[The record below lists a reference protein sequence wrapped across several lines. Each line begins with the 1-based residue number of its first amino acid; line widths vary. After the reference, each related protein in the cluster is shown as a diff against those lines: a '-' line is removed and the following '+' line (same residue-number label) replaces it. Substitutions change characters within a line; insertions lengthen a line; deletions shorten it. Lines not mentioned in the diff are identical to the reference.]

1 MRKDDK
7 IQKLDFSDEFL
18 LESASR
24 RLDAGDH
31 FGALTMLNKR
41 NGMYEKNCDAA
52 VLAADIYESMELYA
66 LAVDAWFHFLDTC
79 NEADFPEGYEGLAVN
94 YMNMGNEA
102 QSAFYYNKLI
112 TTDEEMSAESKLEIM
127 RMFAKPAKPRLRVV
141 YPPEERDDAEDVQR
155 GVFFLKTGQL
165 SEAKNAFSDIEKG
178 SPNYATARGLSAV
191 CSLLQGNSRLAEEEC
206 LQLLEEHP
214 DDVQALSTYSAVLSE
229 QGREKES
236 RRVAA
241 RLAQIETD
249 STDELYKI
257 ATVLCENDMDE
268 DAYRVLSRLKEKL
281 PYDNNILYFYAV
293 AAYRTGKEEEAID
306 TLDRLCTIYPHA
318 AVARYYLTRM
328 REARDG
334 ERKAETTYYYRVPQ
348 AEYETVKNFL
358 SAVSA
363 ASPEEA
369 AQVSGLPDMEEFLWI
384 AFDEMDGRDA
394 KLQELALKVADQCRL
409 DAFLRDILLDF
420 QGNDGMKLEL
430 LERLA
435 ARNEENS
442 FGTVLGHIY
451 KEFFTHKIAI
461 GNRKYKAFM
470 KAFSLAYARYGLLG
484 EENERKLCSAAEET
498 YRELADREAW
508 DYMDE
513 TAELACV
520 IYREAHLRD
529 GERTLSAMAEL
540 FDAKEPIVKDI
551 LDQIL

>member
-18 LESASR
+18 LDSASR
-24 RLDAGDH
+24 RLDAGDY

-41 NGMYEKNCDAA
+41 NGMYEKNCDAS
-52 VLAADIYESMELYA
+52 VLAADIYEGMGLYG

-94 YMNMGNEA
+94 YMNMGSEA

-112 TTDEEMSAESKLEIM
+112 ATDEEMPAESKLEIM

-141 YPPEERDDAEDVQR
+141 YPPEEADDTESVQK
-155 GVFFLKTGQL
+155 GVFYLKTGQL
-165 SEAKNAFSDIEKG
+165 SEAKDAFSDIEKG
-178 SPNYATARGLSAV
+178 SPNYAAARGLSAV
-191 CSLLQGNSRLAEEEC
+191 CSLLQGNSKLAEEEC
-206 LQLLEEHP
+206 LHILEENP

-229 QGREKES
+229 QGRDEES
-236 RRVAA
+236 RRIAL
-241 RLAQIETD
+241 RLARVQTD

-257 ATVLCENDMDE
+257 ATVLCENDL
-268 DAYRVLSRLKEKL
+268 DAEALKVLSRLKEKL

-293 AAYRTGKEEEAID
+293 AAYRTGEREAAID
-306 TLDRLCTIYPHA
+306 ALDRLCTIYPHA

-328 REARDG
+328 REARDSG
-334 ERKAETTYYYRVPQ
+334 AKVETTYYYRVPQ
-348 AEYETVKNFL
+348 AEYDTVKNFL
-358 SAVSA
+358 TAVSA

-369 AQVSGLPDMEEFLWI
+369 AQVALLPEMDEFLWI

-394 KLQELALKVADQCRL
+394 KLQEVALKVADQCRL
-409 DAFLRDILLDF
+409 DSFIRDILLDY
-420 QGNDGMKLEL
+420 QGNDGMKLEI
-430 LERLA
+430 LETLA

-451 KEFFTHKIAI
+451 KEFFTHKIGI
-461 GNRKYKAFM
+461 GGRKYKPFM
-470 KAFSLAYARYGLLG
+470 KAFSVVYSRYGLLG
-484 EENERKLCSAAEET
+484 EENERKLCAAAEET
-498 YRELADREAW
+498 YRALADREAW

-529 GERTLSAMAEL
+529 GERTIGAMAQL
-540 FDAKEPIVKDI
+540 FDAKEPVVKDI